1 MGWVDE
7 GWGICLLVTW
17 RVRLEGA
24 GKGGGDKV
32 SKVDKDGLWD
42 GVVPRVCWMIFSVS
56 DGVSK
61 EDVVVGL

>member
-1 MGWVDE
+1 M
-7 GWGICLLVTW
+7 
-17 RVRLEGA
+17 EGA

>member
-1 MGWVDE
+1 M
-7 GWGICLLVTW
+7 LVTG

-24 GKGGGDKV
+24 GKGREDKG
-32 SKVDKDGLWD
+32 SKVDNDGLWD
-42 GVVPRVCWMIFSVS
+42 GVVPRVCWMMFSVD